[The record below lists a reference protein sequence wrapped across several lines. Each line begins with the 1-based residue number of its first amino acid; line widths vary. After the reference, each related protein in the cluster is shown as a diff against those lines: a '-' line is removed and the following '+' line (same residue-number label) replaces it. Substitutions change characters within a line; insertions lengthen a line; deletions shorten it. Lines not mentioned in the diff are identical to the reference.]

1 MKYVH
6 AYMYIHGTTKSFMI
20 RDHADHSQVAEL
32 VLHCRNSYDHCTS
45 ILIEYS
51 CSIVPG
57 TAGTGTYQY
66 IGVGGVRSTS
76 VL

>member
-1 MKYVH
+1 MLHYTMECNMKYVH

-45 ILIEYS
+45 ILI
-51 CSIVPG
+51 V
-57 TAGTGTYQY
+57 Q
-66 IGVGGVRSTS
+66 
-76 VL
+76 L